1 MRNTYAVRCLLDAG
15 AVARDPLDATACRRA
30 AVWLRWCDAFGATMT
45 ESEADHLAQGK
56 ALGEAARQLIRRLAD
71 EFPAPPED
79 AALTYLDDEEGSGWM
94 RNIPDTPQASRTARR
109 REAEDERPEVQ
120 SPFEDM
126 EPGL

>member
-1 MRNTYAVRCLLDAG
+1 
-15 AVARDPLDATACRRA
+15 
-30 AVWLRWCDAFGATMT
+30 MT
-45 ESEADHLAQGK
+45 DDETGHLAQGN

-79 AALTYLDDEEGSGWM
+79 AALTYLDDDEGSGWM
-94 RNIPDTPQASRTARR
+94 RNIPEATGAARTARR

-120 SPFEDM
+120 SPFDDM